1 MIDFRTILLVLHF
14 MCSIMFFMDCLFY
27 LFWLAMLDVFFIRLI
42 IVCIMLIINFHNFCG
57 LMILLGIISLMILL
71 GCSFFMLST
80 GLLEQ
85 LQHQLMEILL
95 LLLLPMWSTTSSAS
109 ISKDS
114 SSVST

>member
-1 MIDFRTILLVLHF
+1 MRCSYVLVLHF

-80 GLLEQ
+80 GLLEP
-85 LQHQLMEILL
+85 LQPQHMEILL
-95 LLLLPMWSTTSSAS
+95 LLLLLMWSTIFSVYTL
-109 ISKDS
+109 KDS
-114 SSVST
+114 SLAST